1 MNATLTSPE
10 LTRADR
16 CDRCSAAAR
25 VRAKLPS
32 GAELL
37 FCQHHANEH
46 EAKLV
51 ELSAVLEISDR
62 PAGVLRHDSR
72 PAVLARSSFVRNP
85 EPVMSE
91 PAVKPSRRHL
101 WRITKRALSKSWDDS
116 IFSESA
122 QAAFWSALSLP
133 PLLLGMLGSLAY
145 VAPLFG
151 PDVMS
156 DIEQRLVSMSN
167 KVFSPSVVH
176 EIIEPTI
183 ADIDRG
189 ARGEVVSLGFLIS
202 LWAGSSAI
210 SAFVDSVVEAH
221 DQTPLRHPV
230 RQRLFA
236 LGLYMVMLLFVIVT
250 APLMVRGPR
259 KLAQF
264 IPDGLQ
270 DVLAYGY
277 YPALLTA
284 LIVAVV
290 VLYRV
295 ALPEPLPTHRLIIG
309 GALASVAFVIATLGL
324 RVYLRYITGT
334 GYTYGALATPIAF
347 LLFAF
352 FAGFS
357 IMLGAE
363 FNAAIQEE
371 WPAPRTHAH
380 RLRRWLV
387 RRAKEVVDDAPT
399 SPPTAGADRVS
410 SS

>member
-1 MNATLTSPE
+1 
-10 LTRADR
+10 
-16 CDRCSAAAR
+16 
-25 VRAKLPS
+25 
-32 GAELL
+32 
-37 FCQHHANEH
+37 
-46 EAKLV
+46 
-51 ELSAVLEISDR
+51 
-62 PAGVLRHDSR
+62 
-72 PAVLARSSFVRNP
+72 
-85 EPVMSE
+85 MSE
-91 PAVKPSRRHL
+91 PAVKPSRRNL

-116 IFSESA
+116 IFSEAA

-236 LGLYMVMLLFVIVT
+236 LGLYVVMLLFVIVT

-309 GALASVAFVIATLGL
+309 GALASVAFVVATLGL

-387 RRAKEVVDDAPT
+387 RRAKEVVDEADEPADT
-399 SPPTAGADRVS
+399 GVDRVS